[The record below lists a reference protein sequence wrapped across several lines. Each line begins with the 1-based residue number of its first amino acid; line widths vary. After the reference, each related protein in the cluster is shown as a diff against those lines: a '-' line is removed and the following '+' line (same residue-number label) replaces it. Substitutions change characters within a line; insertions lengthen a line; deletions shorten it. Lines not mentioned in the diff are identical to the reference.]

1 MKTLK
6 KLSVLFILVS
16 FQFFAQ
22 NKESKSASVNSFVDP
37 NTPANAKPPGISGNW
52 ILDFSDEFNTTDIN
66 PLKWNKIIS
75 TSHQ

>member
-22 NKESKSASVNSFVDP
+22 NNESKSASVKSFIDP
-37 NTPANAKPPGISGNW
+37 NTPANAKPLVIGGFEMILSSG
-52 ILDFSDEFNTTDIN
+52 
-66 PLKWNKIIS
+66 
-75 TSHQ
+75 